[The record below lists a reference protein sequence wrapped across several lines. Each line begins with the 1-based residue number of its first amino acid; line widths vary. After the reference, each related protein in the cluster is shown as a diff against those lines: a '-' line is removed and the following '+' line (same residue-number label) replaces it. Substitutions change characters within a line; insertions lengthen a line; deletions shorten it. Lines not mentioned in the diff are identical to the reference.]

1 MAPKISDEDVCQA
14 IYKFLTEGSFPE
26 AESIVSAE
34 FPSTAAAKEL
44 RQISKA
50 REEVENEISVLS
62 RDTASTVDGWISQ
75 AKQLHEDIERS
86 RSTAREIIRQHE
98 IGQQLQSQVTDA
110 SKKVELLENE
120 IAFNEAVT
128 RNLEDI
134 RTIDYRIS
142 SVQMAIDHD
151 DLETATGLFE
161 EIEMLMKT
169 TDLPSTTP
177 ILRVLSGN
185 VAGLRA
191 TLATTAQQKW
201 NSLVKIDS
209 KLGQMTVVNDNSD
222 PSFNLGNV
230 LNTLAKLDMLDSI
243 VDSLYRDVYSYI
255 LDPVLLPP
263 GAEETFTISCDGN
276 SIQLLPQPSTA
287 PPADIFD
294 TLIRFLKY
302 LEQYLPATITDLLNA
317 KLAPPMIS
325 GLISKKLLPSIPAV
339 VDGMQEFQVILERIH
354 KFQQALDALGC
365 PGSIE
370 LTSFT
375 QQIPRIWLNQR
386 RIKSLDEVRVALSA
400 SSGETRKVERV
411 ETEQVSQKD
420 KVFAENSDDWNAGW
434 VSDNEPSN
442 DTGTLK
448 QSVNQEDDDFSA
460 WGLDE
465 PDVQEPEQQDKPAG
479 DEGDGGED
487 AWGWGDEDEV
497 DLAGPQAES
506 SGPATQP
513 AADVNGGHGDG
524 KDSPRREVT
533 LREFYTITDIPDA
546 IMGIIQSQVSD
557 SEKLA
562 SPEYSNLPIA
572 SSGPA
577 LLSLPTLVIAI
588 FKALAPMIYPQKFT
602 GGQMFLYNDSM
613 YFAERLRELTETHN
627 LSRLKPDIETL
638 EKFGRI
644 AYSKEMQSQ
653 RTILSDLLDGS
664 QGFGSC
670 AVQPYLGECENAV
683 STTVDRMRHVHKEWQ
698 SILSPS
704 ALLQSIG
711 SLLST
716 VINKMIIDIEDL
728 SDISDAESQRLAE
741 FCNKISK
748 LEDLFLPESK
758 PGQEIPGEQ
767 SEAVPMTAIY
777 VPNWLKFQYLT
788 NILESSLADIK
799 YLWTEGELQLEFSP
813 EEVTDLIRA
822 LFADSDHRRR
832 AIAEIRRTSRTLS

>member
-14 IYKFLTEGSFPE
+14 IYKFLTDGSFPE

-44 RQISKA
+44 RHIAKS
-50 REEVENEISVLS
+50 REEVENEISLLS
-62 RDTASTVDGWISQ
+62 RDTASDVDGWISQ

-98 IGQQLQSQVTDA
+98 IGQQLQGQVTDA

-128 RNLEDI
+128 RKLEDI

-142 SVQMAIDHD
+142 SALMAIDQD

-169 TDLPSTTP
+169 TDLPPTTP
-177 ILRVLSGN
+177 VLRVLSGN
-185 VAGLRA
+185 VAGLRTA
-191 TLATTAQQKW
+191 IATTALQKW
-201 NSLVKIDS
+201 NSLVKLDS
-209 KLGQMTVVNDNSD
+209 KLGLMTVVTDDSE
-222 PSFNLGNV
+222 PSSNLGNV
-230 LNTLAKLDMLDSI
+230 LNALTKLDMLDSI

-263 GAEETFTISCDGN
+263 GTEEAFTISCDGN
-276 SIQLLPQPSTA
+276 SIQLLPQPSITQ
-287 PPADIFD
+287 PTDIFD
-294 TLIRFLKY
+294 TLTRFLRY
-302 LEQYLPATITDLLNA
+302 LEECLPATIKNPLNS

-325 GLISKKLLPSIPAV
+325 SLISKKLLPSMPAD
-339 VDGMQEFQVILERIH
+339 VDGMREFQVILEHIH
-354 KFQQALDALGC
+354 KFQQALDGLGC
-365 PGSIE
+365 PGSTE

-386 RIKSLDEVRVALSA
+386 RIKSLDEVRVALST

-420 KVFAENSDDWNAGW
+420 KVFSENSDDWNAGW
-434 VSDNEPSN
+434 ASDNEQSN
-442 DTGTLK
+442 DAGTQK
-448 QSVNQEDDDFSA
+448 QPVNQEDDDFSA

-465 PDVQEPEQQDKPAG
+465 PDTLESEQQNKPAG
-479 DEGDGGED
+479 GEGDEDED
-487 AWGWGDEDEV
+487 AWGWGDEDEGA
-497 DLAGPQAES
+497 DPPPES
-506 SGPATQP
+506 SGHAAQP
-513 AADVNGGHGDG
+513 AAHVNGGHGDG

-533 LREFYTITDIPDA
+533 LREFYTISNIPDA

-562 SPEYSNLPIA
+562 SAEYSNLPIA

-577 LLSLPTLVIAI
+577 LLSLPTLVTAM
-588 FKALAPMIYPQKFT
+588 FKALAPMFYSQKFT

-613 YFAERLRELTETHN
+613 YFAERLRELTEAHN
-627 LSRLKPDIETL
+627 LPRLKSDTETL

-644 AYSKEMQSQ
+644 AYSKEMQAQ

-670 AVQPYLGECENAV
+670 SVQPYLGECENAV
-683 STTVDRMRHVHKEWQ
+683 SATVDRMRHLHKEWQ

-716 VINKMIIDIEDL
+716 VINKMILDIEDL
-728 SDISDAESQRLAE
+728 SDISDPESQRLAE

-748 LEDLFLPESK
+748 LEDLFLPECKS
-758 PGQEIPGEQ
+758 GQNTVGEQ
-767 SEAVPMTAIY
+767 SEAVPMTAVY

-813 EEVTDLIRA
+813 GEVIDLIRA

-832 AIAEIRRTSRTLS
+832 AIADIRRSSRTSA

>member
-1 MAPKISDEDVCQA
+1 MAANISDEDVCQA
-14 IYKFLTEGSFPE
+14 IYKFLTDGSFPE
-26 AESIVSAE
+26 AENIVSAQ
-34 FPSTAAAKEL
+34 FPFTAAAKEL
-44 RQISKA
+44 RQITKA
-50 REEVENEISVLS
+50 REEVENEISVLF
-62 RDTASTVDGWISQ
+62 RDTASDVDGWISQ

-98 IGQQLQSQVTDA
+98 IGQQLQSHVTDA

-120 IAFNEAVT
+120 IAFNEAVV
-128 RNLEDI
+128 RNLQDI

-142 SVQMAIDHD
+142 SAQMAIDQD
-151 DLETATGLFE
+151 DLGTATGLFE

-169 TDLPSTTP
+169 IDLPSTTP

-185 VAGLRA
+185 VAGLR
-191 TLATTAQQKW
+191 TAIANFALQKW
-201 NSLVKIDS
+201 KSLVKIDS
-209 KLGQMTVVNDNSD
+209 KLGQMTVVTNDPE
-222 PSFNLGNV
+222 PSSNLGNV
-230 LNTLAKLDMLDSI
+230 LYALTKLDMLNSI

-263 GAEETFTISCDGN
+263 GAEEAFTISCDGN
-276 SIQLLPQPSTA
+276 SIQLLPQPLITQ
-287 PPADIFD
+287 PTDIFD
-294 TLIRFLKY
+294 VLTRFLRY
-302 LEQYLPATITDLLNA
+302 LEEYLPATIKDPLNA

-325 GLISKKLLPSIPAV
+325 SLISKKLLPSIPAGV
-339 VDGMQEFQVILERIH
+339 NGMGEFQVILDHIH
-354 KFQQALDALGC
+354 KFQQALYGFGC
-365 PGSIE
+365 PGSAE

-400 SSGETRKVERV
+400 SSGESRKIERV
-411 ETEQVSQKD
+411 ETERVSQKD
-420 KVFAENSDDWNAGW
+420 KVFAENADDWNAGW
-434 VSDNEPSN
+434 ARDNEQSN
-442 DTGTLK
+442 DTSTQK
-448 QSVNQEDDDFSA
+448 QPVNQEDDDFSA

-465 PDVQEPEQQDKPAG
+465 PDTLEPEQHNKPAG
-479 DEGDGGED
+479 DEGDEDED
-487 AWGWGDEDEV
+487 AWGWGDEDEGA
-497 DLAGPQAES
+497 DPLPES
-506 SGPATQP
+506 SGPAGQP
-513 AADVNGGHGDG
+513 SAGVNGGHGDG

-533 LREFYTITDIPDA
+533 LREFYTITNIPDK

-557 SEKLA
+557 SEQLA
-562 SPEYSNLPIA
+562 LAEYSNLPIA

-577 LLSLPTLVIAI
+577 LLSLPTLVTAM
-588 FKALAPMIYPQKFT
+588 FRALAPMLYSQKFT

-613 YFAERLRELTETHN
+613 YFAERLRELMETHN
-627 LSRLKPDIETL
+627 LPRLKPDTETL

-653 RTILSDLLDGS
+653 RTILADLLDGS

-670 AVQPYLGECENAV
+670 AVQPYLGQCENAV
-683 STTVDRMRHVHKEWQ
+683 SATVDRMRHVHKEWH

-716 VINKMIIDIEDL
+716 VINKMILDIEDL
-728 SDISDAESQRLAE
+728 SDISDAESQRLAG
-741 FCNKISK
+741 FCNKVSK
-748 LEDLFLPESK
+748 LEDLFLPETKS
-758 PGQEIPGEQ
+758 GQDMTGEQ

-813 EEVTDLIRA
+813 EEVMNLIKA

-832 AIAEIRRTSRTLS
+832 AIADIRRTSRTSS

>member
-14 IYKFLTEGSFPE
+14 IYKFLTDGSFPE

-44 RQISKA
+44 RQIAKA

-62 RDTASTVDGWISQ
+62 RDTASDVDGWISQ

-86 RSTAREIIRQHE
+86 RSTARDIIRQHE

-120 IAFNEAVT
+120 IAFNEAVA

-134 RTIDYRIS
+134 RTIDSRIS
-142 SVQMAIDHD
+142 SVQMAIEQD

-185 VAGLRA
+185 VAGLRTA
-191 TLATTAQQKW
+191 MATTTRQKW

-209 KLGQMTVVNDNSD
+209 KLGQMTVVTDDSEE
-222 PSFNLGNV
+222 PSSNLGTV
-230 LNTLAKLDMLDSI
+230 LNALAKLDMLDSI
-243 VDSLYRDVYSYI
+243 VDALYRDVYSYI
-255 LDPVLLPP
+255 LGPVLSAP
-263 GAEETFTISCDGN
+263 GAEEAFTISCDGN
-276 SIQLLPQPSTA
+276 SIQLLPQPSITQ
-287 PPADIFD
+287 PADILD

-302 LEQYLPATITDLLNA
+302 LEEYLPATITDPLNA
-317 KLAPPMIS
+317 KLAPPMVS
-325 GLISKKLLPSIPAV
+325 SLISKKLLPSIPAG
-339 VDGMQEFQVILERIH
+339 VDGMGEFQVILEHVH
-354 KFQQALDALGC
+354 KFQQALDGLGC
-365 PGSIE
+365 PGSTE

-400 SSGETRKVERV
+400 GSGETRKVERV

-420 KVFAENSDDWNAGW
+420 KVFAENTDDWDAGW
-434 VSDNEPSN
+434 ASDNEQSN
-442 DTGTLK
+442 DASTQK
-448 QSVNQEDDDFSA
+448 RPVNQEDDDFSA
-460 WGLDE
+460 WGLEE
-465 PDVQEPEQQDKPAG
+465 PDTLGPEQQNKPAG
-479 DEGDGGED
+479 DEGDVDED
-487 AWGWGDEDEV
+487 AWGWGDEDEGA
-497 DLAGPQAES
+497 DPLPES
-506 SGPATQP
+506 SSP
-513 AADVNGGHGDG
+513 AAHSTANVNGGHGDG

-533 LREFYTITDIPDA
+533 LREFYTITNIPDA

-562 SPEYSNLPIA
+562 SAEYSNLPIA

-577 LLSLPTLVIAI
+577 LLSLPTLVTAM
-588 FKALAPMIYPQKFT
+588 FKALAPMFYSQKFT

-627 LSRLKPDIETL
+627 LPRLKPDTETL
-638 EKFGRI
+638 EKFGRV

-670 AVQPYLGECENAV
+670 SVQPYLGECENAV
-683 STTVDRMRHVHKEWQ
+683 SATVDRMRHVHKEWQ

-716 VINKMIIDIEDL
+716 VINKMILDIEDL

-758 PGQEIPGEQ
+758 SGQDMAGEQ
-767 SEAVPMTAIY
+767 SEAVPMTAMY
-777 VPNWLKFQYLT
+777 VPNWLKFQYLS

-832 AIAEIRRTSRTLS
+832 AIADIRRTSRTSS

>member
-1 MAPKISDEDVCQA
+1 MAPKISDEDVCLA
-14 IYKFLTEGSFPE
+14 IYKFLTDGSFPE

-44 RQISKA
+44 RHIAKS
-50 REEVENEISVLS
+50 REEVENEISLLS
-62 RDTASTVDGWISQ
+62 RDTASDVDGWISQ

-98 IGQQLQSQVTDA
+98 IGQQLQGQVTDA

-128 RNLEDI
+128 RKLEDI

-142 SVQMAIDHD
+142 SALMAIDQD
-151 DLETATGLFE
+151 GLETATGLFE

-169 TDLPSTTP
+169 TDLPPTTP
-177 ILRVLSGN
+177 VLRVLSGN
-185 VAGLRA
+185 VAGLRTA
-191 TLATTAQQKW
+191 IATTALQKW
-201 NSLVKIDS
+201 NSLVKLDS
-209 KLGQMTVVNDNSD
+209 KLGLMTVVTDDSE
-222 PSFNLGNV
+222 PSSNLGNV
-230 LNTLAKLDMLDSI
+230 LNALTKLDMLDSI

-263 GAEETFTISCDGN
+263 GTEEAFTISCDGN
-276 SIQLLPQPSTA
+276 SIQLLPQPSITQ
-287 PPADIFD
+287 PTDIFD
-294 TLIRFLKY
+294 TLTRFLRY
-302 LEQYLPATITDLLNA
+302 LEECLPATIKNPLNS

-325 GLISKKLLPSIPAV
+325 SLISKKLLPSIPAD
-339 VDGMQEFQVILERIH
+339 VDGMREFQVILEHIH
-354 KFQQALDALGC
+354 KFQQALDGLGC
-365 PGSIE
+365 PGSTE

-386 RIKSLDEVRVALSA
+386 RIKSLDEVRVALST

-420 KVFAENSDDWNAGW
+420 KVFSENSDDWNAGW
-434 VSDNEPSN
+434 ASDNEQSN
-442 DTGTLK
+442 DAGTQK
-448 QSVNQEDDDFSA
+448 QPVNQEDDDFSA

-465 PDVQEPEQQDKPAG
+465 PDTLESEQQNKPAG
-479 DEGDGGED
+479 GEGDEDED
-487 AWGWGDEDEV
+487 AWGWGDEDEGA
-497 DLAGPQAES
+497 DPPPES
-506 SGPATQP
+506 SGHAAQP
-513 AADVNGGHGDG
+513 AAHVNGGHGDG

-533 LREFYTITDIPDA
+533 LREFYTISNIPDA

-562 SPEYSNLPIA
+562 SAEYSNLPIA

-577 LLSLPTLVIAI
+577 LLSLPTLVTAM
-588 FKALAPMIYPQKFT
+588 FKALAPMFYSQKFT

-613 YFAERLRELTETHN
+613 YFAERLRELTEAHN
-627 LSRLKPDIETL
+627 LPRLKSDTETL

-644 AYSKEMQSQ
+644 AYSKEMQAQ

-670 AVQPYLGECENAV
+670 SVQPYLGECENAV
-683 STTVDRMRHVHKEWQ
+683 SATVDRMRHLHKEWQ

-716 VINKMIIDIEDL
+716 VINKMILDIEDL
-728 SDISDAESQRLAE
+728 SDISDPESQRLAE

-758 PGQEIPGEQ
+758 SGQNTVGEQ
-767 SEAVPMTAIY
+767 SEAVPMTAVY

-813 EEVTDLIRA
+813 GEVIDLIRA

-832 AIAEIRRTSRTLS
+832 AIADIRRSSRTSA